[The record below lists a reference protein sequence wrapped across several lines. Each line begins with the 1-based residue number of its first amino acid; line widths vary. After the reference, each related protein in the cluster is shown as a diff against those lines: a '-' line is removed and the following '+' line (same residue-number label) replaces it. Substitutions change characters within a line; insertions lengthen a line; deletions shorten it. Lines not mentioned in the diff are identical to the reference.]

1 VVIVNAALALPAG
14 TVTVDGTPAAN
25 GVLLLS
31 ETATPPL
38 GAAPVSVTVPWEMIP
53 PKTLAGLTESELTA
67 DGVTVRVIVFV
78 TPL

>member
-1 VVIVNAALALPAG
+1 MNVALVLPAG
-14 TVTVDGTPAAN
+14 TVTKAGTLAAD

-53 PKTLAGLTESELTA
+53 PRTLAGLTENELKVV
-67 DGVTVRVIVFV
+67 GVTVSVVVFV

>member
-1 VVIVNAALALPAG
+1 VVIVNAALVLPAG
-14 TVTVDGTPAAN
+14 TVTVDGALAAN
-25 GVLLLS
+25 GVSLLS

-53 PKTLAGLTESELTA
+53 PRTLAGLTENELKA
-67 DGVTVRVIVFV
+67 VGVTVSVAVFV